1 MDHQSAEEIAAMLG
15 MDARSDI
22 VQEAWRA
29 QQHQAQ
35 QAAQREKKRRRVERM
50 LGDHLTSGERDLA
63 PASPALEQKRRR
75 SSTDR
80 YAPPSTGKAAEAAAS
95 DDDDDAE
102 AEAAASDDDGDDDD
116 AEEDED
122 EEEEE
127 DEEDEEDEGSD
138 DDANDA
144 AEEPDDGD
152 AADDPAPGRACK
164 RYATHGLPGAGC
176 GGRRFR
182 HPTLGFV
189 KRGRGGCSK
198 KCEIVLDRLA
208 NLSGGLDR
216 AFDFGYAWH
225 RRPAG
230 DYHSNTFSVPGEARR
245 INAGRLVRHLKD
257 LEAQRRDEL
266 GVDFETW
273 IAAGGYFPPFA

>member
-1 MDHQSAEEIAAMLG
+1 MDHQSAEAIAAMLG

-29 QQHQAQ
+29 QKQQAQ

-80 YAPPSTGKAAEAAAS
+80 YAPPSTGKAAEAAAP
-95 DDDDDAE
+95 DDDNDAE
-102 AEAAASDDDGDDDD
+102 AEHAASDDDGDDD
-116 AEEDED
+116 AEEEAR
-122 EEEEE
+122 EEE
-127 DEEDEEDEGSD
+127 DEEDEDSD
-138 DDANDA
+138 DDAN
-144 AEEPDDGD
+144 D
-152 AADDPAPGRACK
+152 AADDPAPGRACA

>member
-1 MDHQSAEEIAAMLG
+1 M
-15 MDARSDI
+15 
-22 VQEAWRA
+22 
-29 QQHQAQ
+29 
-35 QAAQREKKRRRVERM
+35 
-50 LGDHLTSGERDLA
+50 
-63 PASPALEQKRRR
+63 
-75 SSTDR
+75 
-80 YAPPSTGKAAEAAAS
+80 
-95 DDDDDAE
+95 
-102 AEAAASDDDGDDDD
+102 
-116 AEEDED
+116 
-122 EEEEE
+122 
-127 DEEDEEDEGSD
+127 
-138 DDANDA
+138 
-144 AEEPDDGD
+144 
-152 AADDPAPGRACK
+152 
-164 RYATHGLPGAGC
+164 
-176 GGRRFR
+176 
-182 HPTLGFV
+182 

-208 NLSGGLDR
+208 NLFGGLDR

>member
-1 MDHQSAEEIAAMLG
+1 MDHQSAEAIAAMLG

-29 QQHQAQ
+29 QKQQAQ

-80 YAPPSTGKAAEAAAS
+80 YAPPSTGKAAEAAA
-95 DDDDDAE
+95 
-102 AEAAASDDDGDDDD
+102 AAA
-116 AEEDED
+116 A
-122 EEEEE
+122 
-127 DEEDEEDEGSD
+127 
-138 DDANDA
+138 
-144 AEEPDDGD
+144 
-152 AADDPAPGRACK
+152 
-164 RYATHGLPGAGC
+164 GA
-176 GGRRFR
+176 R
-182 HPTLGFV
+182 
-189 KRGRGGCSK
+189 